1 MALYS
6 SEDVRFKPLGT
17 GIITSGGPFQRV
29 SDPLSLSSH
38 QTALDT
44 IAEASAGAAKEAA
57 GVAVESG
64 AEARGRLEAERRRS
78 AALEAEKAAAEERL
92 AASAAREQVRH
103 R

>member
-6 SEDVRFKPLGT
+6 SEDVRFKPLGA
-17 GIITSGGPFQRV
+17 GMITSGGTGSRPLKFQRV

-64 AEARGRLEAERRRS
+64 AEARGRL
-78 AALEAEKAAAEERL
+78 
-92 AASAAREQVRH
+92 
-103 R
+103 